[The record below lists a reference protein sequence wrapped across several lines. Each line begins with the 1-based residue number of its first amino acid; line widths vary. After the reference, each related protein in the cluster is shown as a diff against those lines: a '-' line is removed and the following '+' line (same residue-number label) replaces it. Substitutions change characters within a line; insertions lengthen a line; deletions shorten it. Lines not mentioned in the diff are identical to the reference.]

1 MPFDDDDLEDYENM
15 SGEEFHEDNLDDEE
29 YEKLY
34 ALLPKL
40 KLDLATYN
48 DEVPEEFLKEA
59 LYYNYYSIEEALNG
73 IKEKIPKKKGM
84 YNHFNVLCG
93 QRGSQRRATFLG
105 SLRCFITLP
114 LFIITPSVS

>member
-59 LYYNYYSIEEALNG
+59 LYYNYYSIEEALNE
-73 IKEKIPKKKGM
+73 IKEKFPKKKGM
-84 YNHFNVLCG
+84 YNKEG
-93 QRGSQRRATFLG
+93 KKKKKGKT
-105 SLRCFITLP
+105 
-114 LFIITPSVS
+114 